1 MLSVVFLWTELL
13 WLRAV
18 LFPTPNLS
26 PWTNSFKPPFDGY
39 LITNTKNNTL
49 CRRWEAREMVANHES
64 FILDLKK
71 EREGGKPCFLN
82 SSQSGFPDKPVWWAS
97 GTRSQLP
104 REKVAITH
112 ASLDFF
118 DRRSHS
124 AEPGVSTSLLRLALA
139 FLNWSRMLW
148 SLVAPLSR
156 HRL

>member
-1 MLSVVFLWTELL
+1 MNRTVGAHSHSIAIPPIRVHREPHQIPMWWDISSQTRETILRVVDGEVENEMI
-13 WLRAV
+13 A
-18 LFPTPNLS
+18 S
-26 PWTNSFKPPFDGY
+26 P
-39 LITNTKNNTL
+39 
-49 CRRWEAREMVANHES
+49 ES

-71 EREGGKPCFLN
+71 ERDDGKPCLLN
-82 SSQSGFPDKPVWWAS
+82 SSQSGFPDKPGWWAS

-124 AEPGVSTSLLRLALA
+124 AEPGISTSLLRLALA

-148 SLVAPLSR
+148 SLVAPLSW
-156 HRL
+156 HCL